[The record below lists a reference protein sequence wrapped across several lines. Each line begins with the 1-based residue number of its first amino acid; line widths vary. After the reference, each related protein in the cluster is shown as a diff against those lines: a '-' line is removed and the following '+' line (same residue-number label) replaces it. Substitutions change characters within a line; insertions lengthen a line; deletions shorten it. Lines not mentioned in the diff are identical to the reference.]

1 MSLEQ
6 HLYASAVLLGGSLT
20 DYYQVID
27 RNYNMGSGYSLKRQT
42 RLDLGP
48 VGYFTFLAS
57 NLRIFTW
64 KGYSDED
71 LANVNPLYLNAQG
84 DKGNASLT
92 ILQPDM
98 RFRLSER
105 LNLGLSALYYLRH
118 THYSKHPDKT
128 FRTFETRLGL
138 YLTF

>member
-1 MSLEQ
+1 
-6 HLYASAVLLGGSLT
+6 
-20 DYYQVID
+20 
-27 RNYNMGSGYSLKRQT
+27 MGSGYSLKSQT

-98 RFRLSER
+98 RFRLSEQ
-105 LNLGLSALYYLRH
+105 LNLGISALYYLRH